1 MATID
6 VDIIFGPVSFG
17 HEANPPGFTFGYSLN
32 DLNDAQACDFQ
43 FPKNGIVNDVGFYLV
58 TKAGTPPTYKIGLTT
73 VNISGHPQQV
83 AYGGSS
89 VDDFTYTTSGW
100 IWHTLATPATAVVGE
115 TAAVHVFPGSTPPDT
130 SNYIVVQDG
139 ELFYYNNPNN
149 MQFGSVWSWGV
160 GPNAMAVR
168 YNDGD
173 VVGFACTNA
182 EWPNIFF
189 TSTPDEVGDK
199 FTLPVDMTCKGA
211 RIWVYN
217 GGSTMTFE
225 AVLYNASDAVLASQ
239 GGVCGEYGADYMTFD
254 VYWDTPI
261 VLSANTVY
269 RLTLKATGVGGM
281 SPIVFTFESEASR
294 SSLTYPESS
303 RWYATMRTDEG
314 TWTDYTNK
322 ITHLGLLISAISMG
336 GTGEGDGTSRFGY
349 AG

>member
-43 FPKNGIVNDVGFYLV
+43 FPKNGIVND
-58 TKAGTPPTYKIGLTT
+58 
-73 VNISGHPQQV
+73 
-83 AYGGSS
+83 
-89 VDDFTYTTSGW
+89 FTYTTSGW

-115 TAAVHVFPGSTPPDT
+115 TAAVNVFPGSTPPDT

-211 RIWVYN
+211 RIWIYN

-225 AVLYNASDAVLASQ
+225 AVLYNASDAV
-239 GGVCGEYGADYMTFD
+239 
-254 VYWDTPI
+254 
-261 VLSANTVY
+261 
-269 RLTLKATGVGGM
+269 
-281 SPIVFTFESEASR
+281 
-294 SSLTYPESS
+294 
-303 RWYATMRTDEG
+303 
-314 TWTDYTNK
+314 
-322 ITHLGLLISAISMG
+322 
-336 GTGEGDGTSRFGY
+336 
-349 AG
+349 